1 MMRSAAVCLALSV
14 APALAQDEL
23 PPLRYQPDA
32 TVTWES
38 GMKGLQELNVR
49 SDEAT
54 MDRYPYPHTFS
65 ARRPELKFKARLGHL
80 ELQHGPGADPA
91 APRAIPY
98 EAMTRLGVVSDYG
111 FRGVSI
117 DGKWY
122 IWCVRIPDSDRREAC
137 ARALA
142 DYLYALKAR
151 AELVK
156 QSDSRFQDTLAKYRD
171 PGSRPALSEE
181 ARKFKVQAEL
191 AVERKRFVD
200 AANGYV
206 MAVRTAPWWAEGY
219 YNLALLKAELTEYED
234 AIRMMKRFIVLEP
247 QSPLARAAQDQI
259 YRWEALAE
267 KP

>member
-1 MMRSAAVCLALSV
+1 MMRSAAVCLAFSI
-14 APALAQDEL
+14 APALAQDGL
-23 PPLRYQPDA
+23 PPLRYQPSA

-38 GMKGLQELNVR
+38 GMKGLQGLNLR
-49 SDEAT
+49 TDEAT

-65 ARRPELKFKARLGHL
+65 ARRPELKFKARLHQL

-91 APRAIPY
+91 APRTIPY

-111 FRGVSI
+111 FRGISI

-142 DYLYALKAR
+142 DYLYVLKGR
-151 AELVK
+151 AEFIK
-156 QSDSRFQDTLAKYRD
+156 QSDSRFQEMLAKHRD
-171 PGSRPALSEE
+171 PASRPPFPEE
-181 ARKFKVQAEL
+181 ARKFKIRAEL
-191 AVERKRFVD
+191 AVSEKRFVD
-200 AANGYV
+200 ATNGYV
-206 MAVRTAPWWAEGY
+206 MAIRAAPWWAEGY
-219 YNLALLKAELTEYED
+219 YNIALLKGELKEYED
-234 AIRMMKRFIVLEP
+234 AGRMMKRFLALEP